1 VPLLLAPKLIT
12 TLLGTEGHHG
22 TGTAACLDSFLA
34 LDNNTDVTDLEV
46 YFARCLGLTLVL
58 LAVMMMLLTGTI
70 PLTSTAQEPVSAED
84 SDPRAPYAVP
94 VLRLSMIYHGLAAIY
109 CYTSYVW
116 LGQSG
121 FMLGVVGFG
130 ALAAM
135 GLWCVLFATS
145 RGHISRRTGA
155 DKRTSGFPFKNE
167 KAYNKKVDK
176 KRI

>member
-1 VPLLLAPKLIT
+1 
-12 TLLGTEGHHG
+12 
-22 TGTAACLDSFLA
+22 LDT
-34 LDNNTDVTDLEV
+34 NTNSTDLEL
-46 YFARCLGLTLVL
+46 YFARFLGLTFVL

-70 PLTSTAQEPVSAED
+70 PLTSTAREPISAED

-94 VLRLSMIYHGLAAIY
+94 VLRLSMVYQSLAAIY

-155 DKRTSGFPFKNE
+155 DKRTSAFPFKNE
-167 KAYNKKVDK
+167 TAYKKVDK

>member
-1 VPLLLAPKLIT
+1 MKGIMEQVRLPAWIPSWPW
-12 TLLGTEGHHG
+12 TL
-22 TGTAACLDSFLA
+22 
-34 LDNNTDVTDLEV
+34 NTDYTDLEV
-46 YFARCLGLTLVL
+46 YFARFLGLTLML

-70 PLTSTAQEPVSAED
+70 PLTSTAGEPVSTED

-94 VLRLSMIYHGLAAIY
+94 VLRLSMIYQGLAAIY

-176 KRI
+176 KI